1 MRFLEKIWMIVW
13 KDLVVELRTKEILS
27 SMLVFSL
34 LVMVIFNF
42 AFQGE
47 RIDLKRLAPGILW
60 VAFTFAGILGLSRSF
75 IFEKDQHCLEG
86 LLLSPL
92 DGGSIYLGKMLA
104 NLVFISIAEAI
115 IFPIFAVF
123 FDFNVFYLV
132 PKLWLVFFLGSL
144 GFSSAGTILS
154 AISVNTRAREV
165 MLPIL
170 LFPILVPVIIGAV
183 KSTSSILNGSSLAE
197 ISSWLKLLAVF
208 DIIFLVISFLSFD
221 FIIEE

>member
-75 IFEKDQHCLEG
+75 IFEKDEHCLEG
-86 LLLSPL
+86 LLLSPV

-104 NLVFISIAEAI
+104 NLVFISVAEAI

-144 GFSSAGTILS
+144 GFSSVGTILS